1 MRKTL
6 PTSLLVLC
14 LATTVFAQGG
24 RGPGGP
30 GGAAGQRPGAQQQ
43 QGPKPY
49 EDVVTSDY
57 STQEGMFKVHRH
69 EEKLLFEIP
78 KSLLGRDM
86 LWVTEIRK
94 TPAGGYGG
102 TAAGDRVVRWEQR
115 GDKILLRTVN
125 YTIRATQGDRIK
137 LAVEA
142 SNVSPIVEVFDV
154 QARNDQGD
162 PVIDVSRFFVSD
174 PPEFSVRSR
183 LGVGALDAS
192 RSFLDDVFA
201 FPNNVNVTSTLTFRE
216 GAGAQAG
223 GGFRLGGA
231 AAGGP
236 SNTAVVHYSITLLPE
251 KPMMGRLFD
260 DRVGYF
266 TVSFQDYG
274 TDEHRVAERQF
285 ITRYRLEKKDPDA
298 PLSEPVKPII
308 YYISPEVP
316 EKWRPYVKQG
326 VEDWQVAFE
335 QAGFKNAILAMDPPD
350 DPSWSPEDARYSV
363 IRWAPTPTENAMG
376 PHVHDPRSGE
386 IISAHIIIWH
396 NILNLLTRWYFT
408 QASPN
413 DPQAQKLPFP
423 DELMGEL
430 VRYVVAHE
438 VGHTLGLQHNF
449 KASSAYT
456 VEQLRDPEF
465 THKYGDEASIMD
477 YGRFNYVAQPGD
489 GARLIPMIGPYDKF
503 AIEWGYKPIPGAQ
516 DPEDEKREL
525 DLIASRQVNDP
536 TLRFGANRAG
546 MDPSQQSEDLGSD
559 GVEATRL
566 GLKNLRRVMSYLMPA
581 TAKFGENYDDLEA
594 MYGNVWGQYNLELGH
609 VANIV
614 GGVVMTNYHVG
625 RGGDPYQMV
634 PKERQKAAVQLLA
647 EECLKTPTW
656 LMPET
661 VLRKLGPEGAADRLA
676 ASQNRVLG
684 QLLND
689 ARLERLMDLEQRF
702 GQEAYSVR
710 ELLNDLRG
718 AIFTELTAQKP
729 KVDLYRR
736 ALQRNYVNL
745 LIGKVSNTSSEVR
758 ARAIGELRQIVNL
771 VRRAIPNAADLETGL
786 HLDDLR
792 RLIEDALTHPP
803 QQAQPQA
810 AATTPTFPR
819 RPPGEIR

>member
-1 MRKTL
+1 
-6 PTSLLVLC
+6 
-14 LATTVFAQGG
+14 
-24 RGPGGP
+24 
-30 GGAAGQRPGAQQQ
+30 
-43 QGPKPY
+43 
-49 EDVVTSDY
+49 
-57 STQEGMFKVHRH
+57 
-69 EEKLLFEIP
+69 
-78 KSLLGRDM
+78 
-86 LWVTEIRK
+86 
-94 TPAGGYGG
+94 
-102 TAAGDRVVRWEQR
+102 
-115 GDKILLRTVN
+115 
-125 YTIRATQGDRIK
+125 
-137 LAVEA
+137 
-142 SNVSPIVEVFDV
+142 
-154 QARNDQGD
+154 
-162 PVIDVSRFFVSD
+162 
-174 PPEFSVRSR
+174 
-183 LGVGALDAS
+183 
-192 RSFLDDVFA
+192 
-201 FPNNVNVTSTLTFRE
+201 
-216 GAGAQAG
+216 
-223 GGFRLGGA
+223 
-231 AAGGP
+231 
-236 SNTAVVHYSITLLPE
+236 
-251 KPMMGRLFD
+251 
-260 DRVGYF
+260 
-266 TVSFQDYG
+266 
-274 TDEHRVAERQF
+274 
-285 ITRYRLEKKDPDA
+285 
-298 PLSEPVKPII
+298 
-308 YYISPEVP
+308 
-316 EKWRPYVKQG
+316 
-326 VEDWQVAFE
+326 
-335 QAGFKNAILAMDPPD
+335 
-350 DPSWSPEDARYSV
+350 
-363 IRWAPTPTENAMG
+363 
-376 PHVHDPRSGE
+376 
-386 IISAHIIIWH
+386 
-396 NILNLLTRWYFT
+396 
-408 QASPN
+408 
-413 DPQAQKLPFP
+413 
-423 DELMGEL
+423 
-430 VRYVVAHE
+430 
-438 VGHTLGLQHNF
+438 
-449 KASSAYT
+449 
-456 VEQLRDPEF
+456 
-465 THKYGDEASIMD
+465 MD

-736 ALQRNYVNL
+736 ALQRNYVGL

-803 QQAQPQA
+803 QQAQAQA
-810 AATTPTFPR
+810 AATTPNFPR